1 MNSVKYKRIKRN
13 IIKCNKCSDIIESK
27 STHDFVTCKCG
38 KCSVDGGLSYL
49 RRCGNSDNWTDLSI
63 VEEIE
68 IIPKYE
74 RGDHVKFRY
83 LLDILIGTIVIV
95 DINTYDGS
103 IEYDVLDNKGT
114 IRKHV
119 NEKDIL
125 KIG

>member
-1 MNSVKYKRIKRN
+1 MKVSVIRRN
-13 IIKCNKCSDIIESK
+13 IIKCRNCGDVIESK

-38 KCSVDGGLSYL
+38 KCSVDGGLDYL
-49 RRCGNSDNWTDLSI
+49 RRCGSSGNWTDLSI

-74 RGDHVKFRY
+74 RGDCVKFRY
-83 LLDILIGTIVIV
+83 LVDILTGTIVIV

-103 IEYDVLDNKGT
+103 VEYDILDNKGA
-114 IRKHV
+114 IHKHV